1 MTSSDH
7 LRRLHFINALFAGL
21 TGHDLYLAQQIQAA
35 ITTSLSEASGR
46 PAKPPPPDGD
56 PAGPGRVEG
65 AEPSDPTFAAAA
77 ARLLERLCDGRQD
90 HGFFHWDAAESAAA
104 ATPLFARE
112 HILAGLRRLARYR
125 ESTLLV
131 TNLRPAHCPPRRRW
145 TSRRQ
150 REYRE
155 SLALIRDLAAARSR
169 RSASVNLLFL

>member
-21 TGHDLYLAQQIQAA
+21 TGHDLYLALQIQAA
-35 ITTSLSEASGR
+35 ITTSLAEAENQLN
-46 PAKPPPPDGD
+46 P
-56 PAGPGRVEG
+56 G
-65 AEPSDPTFAAAA
+65 AEPVEPSDTAFAAAA
-77 ARLLERLCDGRQD
+77 ARLLERLCDGQQE

-104 ATPLFARE
+104 VTPLFARE
-112 HILAGLRRLARYR
+112 RVLAGLRRLACYR

-145 TSRRQ
+145 TGRRQ

-169 RSASVNLLFL
+169 RSASLNLLFL